1 MTASKR
7 CTSCGLTKPLDD
19 FHRNAHHKDGRSYDC
34 KRCRGVGYWN
44 QPLDVKRRKRAL
56 RIQRGYQTAGPR
68 ERSEVDKKRC
78 VICHQL
84 LPLSVF
90 RPDCVDPD
98 GGSECAECAGAV
110 PWFPRILLRARRGLL
125 ARLSVYDDDMPIAAG
140 LRG

>member
-1 MTASKR
+1 MTSKR
-7 CTSCGLTKPLDD
+7 CTSCGLVKPLDD